1 MNQPI
6 LGNLHPFIKSIAERN
21 TPALSFLNPQ
31 FADFAA
37 WRERAHAKATEL
49 LRYAPPAAPLDP
61 QVIETVDK
69 GEYIREKITF
79 ASAPGV
85 RVPAYV
91 LTPKGLAGRAPAV
104 VALHD
109 HGGYYLHGKEKL
121 VEVEKEPAHLI
132 EYRSNG
138 YGGRGF
144 ATALVKRGYVVICI
158 DAFYWGERRL
168 DFQQMPPELVKEMQR
183 RAQFKTGPQGANTV
197 HALME
202 EMTMRYIT
210 AAGATW
216 LGIINHDDRAT
227 VTYLQSRPEVDPER
241 IGCAGL
247 SMGGTRTDWLFGMDA
262 RVKAAVSAGW
272 GTDWSLLMNEYVSRH
287 SWAQYVPGLAGQL
300 ELSDV
305 MAMGMPGA
313 FMLQQCAQDEL
324 FPLEGM
330 QKTCERVAALYQK
343 AGLPERFACRF
354 YDVPHQFNVQMQEDA
369 FDWLDRWLK

>member
-6 LGNLHPFIKSIAERN
+6 LGNLHPFIRSIAERN

-31 FADFAA
+31 FTDVAE
-37 WRERAHAKATEL
+37 WRKVAHAKATEL
-49 LRYAPPAAPLDP
+49 LRYAPPAVPLDP

-69 GEYIREKITF
+69 GDYIREKITF
-79 ASAPGV
+79 ASAPGM

-91 LTPKGLAGRAPAV
+91 LVPKGLTGRAPAV

-121 VEVEKEPAHLI
+121 VEVEKEPTHLI
-132 EYRSNG
+132 EHRNTYYDG
-138 YGGRGF
+138 LAY
-144 ATALVKRGYVVICI
+144 TTKLVKRGYVVISI
-158 DAFYWGERRL
+158 DAIYWGERRL

-183 RAQFKTGPQGANTV
+183 RSQFKTGPQGTNSV
-197 HALME
+197 YSLLEELM
-202 EMTMRYIT
+202 MRYIT
-210 AAGATW
+210 AAGAAW
-216 LGIINHDDRAT
+216 LGLINHDDRTT

-241 IGCAGL
+241 IGCVGL
-247 SMGGTRTDWLFGMDA
+247 SMGGTRTDWLFGMDE

-272 GTDWSLLMNEYVSRH
+272 GTDWSLLMDEYVGRH
-287 SWAQYVPGLAGQL
+287 SWTQYAPGLAGKL

-313 FMLQQCAQDEL
+313 FMIQQCAQDEL

-330 QKTCERVAALYQK
+330 QKTSERVRALYEK
-343 AGLPERFACRF
+343 AGMPERYSTKF

-369 FDWLDRWLK
+369 FDWLDKWLK

>member
-31 FADFAA
+31 FTDYAE
-37 WRERAHAKATEL
+37 WRKVAHAKATEL
-49 LRYAPPAAPLDP
+49 LRYAPPAVPLDP
-61 QVIETVDK
+61 QMIETVDK
-69 GEYIREKITF
+69 GDYIREKITF
-79 ASAPGV
+79 SSAPGM
-85 RVPAYV
+85 RVPAFV
-91 LTPKGLAGRAPAV
+91 LVPKGLTGRAPGV

-121 VEVEKEPAHLI
+121 VEVDREPDHLV
-132 EYRSNG
+132 EYRANG

-144 ATALVKRGYVVICI
+144 ATALVKRGYVVISI
-158 DAFYWGERRL
+158 DAIYWGERRL

-183 RAQFKTGPQGANTV
+183 RSQFKTGPQGTNSV
-197 HALME
+197 YSLLEELM
-202 EMTMRYIT
+202 MRYIT

-216 LGIINHDDRAT
+216 LGLINHDDRTT
-227 VTYLQSRPEVDPER
+227 VTYLQSRSEVDPER
-241 IGCAGL
+241 IGCVGL
-247 SMGGTRTDWLFGMDA
+247 SMGGTRTDWLFGMDE

-272 GTDWSLLMNEYVSRH
+272 GTDWSQLMDEYVGRH
-287 SWAQYVPGLAGQL
+287 SWTQYAPGLAGHL

-313 FMLQQCAQDEL
+313 FMIQQCAQDEL

-330 QKTCERVAALYQK
+330 QKTSERVRALYEK
-343 AGLPERFACRF
+343 AGMPERYSTKF

-369 FDWLDRWLK
+369 FDWLDKWLK

>member
-1 MNQPI
+1 MSQPI

-21 TPALSFLNPQ
+21 TPALSFINPE
-31 FADFAA
+31 FTDVAE
-37 WRERAHAKATEL
+37 WRKIAHAKATEL
-49 LRYAPPAAPLDP
+49 LRYAPPAVPFDP

-69 GEYIREKITF
+69 GDYIREKITF
-79 ASAPGV
+79 ASAPGM

-91 LTPKGLAGRAPAV
+91 LVPKGLTGRAPAV

-121 VEVEKEPAHLI
+121 VEVEKEPEHLV
-132 EYRSNG
+132 EYRANG

-144 ATALVKRGYVVICI
+144 ASALVKRGYVVICI
-158 DAFYWGERRL
+158 DAIYWGERRL

-183 RAQFKTGPQGANTV
+183 RSQFKTGPQGMNSV
-197 HALME
+197 HSLLE
-202 EMTMRYIT
+202 ELTMRYIT

-216 LGIINHDDRAT
+216 LGLINHDDRAT
-227 VTYLQSRPEVDPER
+227 VSYLQSRPEVDPDR

-247 SMGGTRTDWLFGMDA
+247 SMGGTRTDWLFGMDE

-272 GTDWSLLMNEYVSRH
+272 GTDWSLLMDEYVGRH
-287 SWAQYVPGLAGQL
+287 SWTQYAPGLAGHL

-313 FMLQQCAQDEL
+313 FMIQQCAQDEL

-330 QKTCERVAALYQK
+330 QKTCDRVAALYEK
-343 AGLPERFACRF
+343 AGLRERFACRF

-369 FDWLDRWLK
+369 FDWLDQWLK